1 MSGIPGRTTQTWRRL
16 RKQCFERDKANRAKC
31 HICGGDIRYDV
42 KPSSTPDS
50 WEPDH
55 RHSVKTHPELAEV
68 PENILASHARCNRMK
83 GAKAGISNLG
93 TRSREW

>member
-1 MSGIPGRTTQTWRRL
+1 MLIAGRTTQTWRRL
-16 RKQCFERDKANRAKC
+16 RKQCFDRDKAKNASC
-31 HICGGDIRYDV
+31 WICNQPIDYSV

-68 PENILASHARCNRMK
+68 PENIYPSHKRCNRAK

-93 TRSREW
+93 NPSREW